1 MDIKATSKKTRDSL
15 QLGIYRVINPF
26 VRFLIR
32 MGVTPNIVTT
42 IGFLGNLAAA
52 VVIVMAGYGA
62 SHTGIV
68 DWSLVTWAGALII
81 GFSLFDMLDGQ
92 VARLGG
98 MASTFGAMYD
108 SVLDRYCELLTLG
121 GIAFYLLESGDMTGA
136 LITFVALVGSIMVSY
151 VRARA
156 EGLDIECKIGFMQR
170 PERVVV
176 TALGA
181 LAAGL
186 AGSMQEPGDSFDPN
200 VILIAAMSVIAVF
213 ANLTAFAR
221 LAHCRR
227 QLTSSGK

>member
-1 MDIKATSKKTRDSL
+1 
-15 QLGIYRVINPF
+15 
-26 VRFLIR
+26 
-32 MGVTPNIVTT
+32 
-42 IGFLGNLAAA
+42 
-52 VVIVMAGYGA
+52 
-62 SHTGIV
+62 
-68 DWSLVTWAGALII
+68 
-81 GFSLFDMLDGQ
+81 
-92 VARLGG
+92 
-98 MASTFGAMYD
+98 
-108 SVLDRYCELLTLG
+108 
-121 GIAFYLLESGDMTGA
+121 
-136 LITFVALVGSIMVSY
+136 
-151 VRARA
+151 
-156 EGLDIECKIGFMQR
+156 MQR